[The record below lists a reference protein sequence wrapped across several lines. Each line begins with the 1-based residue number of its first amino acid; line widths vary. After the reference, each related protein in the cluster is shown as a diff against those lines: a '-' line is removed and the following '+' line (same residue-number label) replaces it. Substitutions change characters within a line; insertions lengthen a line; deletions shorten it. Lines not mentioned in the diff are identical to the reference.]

1 MALRELSFGLSR
13 GPKPLLLPPLMQ
25 ASTQNGLHIR
35 FAPHGSDAKDIKF
48 KLPRGLTKKMTLLM
62 LFGREPQANRPMK
75 AELMT
80 TNRAGLS
87 IGVEVFH
94 NGEAAVRYR
103 GLNGVAQRTK
113 RVDVDKDGGFY
124 VIVIDVDDN
133 TEIQVKVNGVDLLQ
147 SRMLYDTKGLDILSI
162 FLIKWKMYELHL
174 ISESAPVYPDKFTH
188 SHYPRLAL
196 GAFLELSGTVAV
208 LGNQDKCQDFG
219 ATSQRS
225 RHDKSGSESKQFAFF
240 FSLNAGRRRWHD
252 RRRLHESAFSNKL
265 FVKRHVCGLILFP
278 NQRELRRG
286 NYVCKF
292 RQLSVVVTDAFQTRT
307 AARNVNV
314 TDSSCVFESLSV
326 AAWVCI
332 CKYKTIYS
340 FNDIILIHLCI
351 RRFCPRCANGVSAF
365 DSQPF

>member
-133 TEIQVKVNGVDLLQ
+133 TEIQ
-147 SRMLYDTKGLDILSI
+147 
-162 FLIKWKMYELHL
+162 
-174 ISESAPVYPDKFTH
+174 DKFTH

>member
-208 LGNQDKCQDFG
+208 LGNQDKLQFLHNGRPFG
-219 ATSQRS
+219 AIAVDSS
-225 RHDKSGSESKQFAFF
+225 WLGK
-240 FSLNAGRRRWHD
+240 
-252 RRRLHESAFSNKL
+252 
-265 FVKRHVCGLILFP
+265 
-278 NQRELRRG
+278 
-286 NYVCKF
+286 
-292 RQLSVVVTDAFQTRT
+292 VVVISIRFHVSHMT
-307 AARNVNV
+307 V
-314 TDSSCVFESLSV
+314 DSSLAGHTVITNMPQLQPTLTETGGEF
-326 AAWVCI
+326 A
-332 CKYKTIYS
+332 
-340 FNDIILIHLCI
+340 
-351 RRFCPRCANGVSAF
+351 VSPKFVPYNAVLVPGF
-365 DSQPF
+365 WGDFPTFTA